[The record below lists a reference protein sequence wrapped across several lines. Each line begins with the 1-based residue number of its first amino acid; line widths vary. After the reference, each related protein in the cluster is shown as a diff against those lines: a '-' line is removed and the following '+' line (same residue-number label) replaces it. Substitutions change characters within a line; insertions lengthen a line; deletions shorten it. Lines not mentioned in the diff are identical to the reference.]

1 MLDERYNALL
11 AVNNAA
17 TEGDTMSV
25 LSSTADIIG
34 IDLTTDAQGYFAHL
48 PEAAKNEVVKAVYDG
63 KSTALYES
71 VDDVKTV
78 FNDAVAARASQEKG
92 FDEVNGAADAGAM
105 KTASGKQPYS

>member
-1 MLDERYNALL
+1 MHFLRRALRLSQIISRYGIDSTLDERYNALL

-78 FNDAVAARASQEKG
+78 L
-92 FDEVNGAADAGAM
+92 
-105 KTASGKQPYS
+105 